1 MAEDTKQSDGGAKA
15 ELVNAIFASTDKTA
29 ERPFVLVSAKI
40 RPESERKAEVLYE
53 GFEIKHHSE
62 HRSLDE
68 AQMHA
73 ELLGLANLKTLCFE
87 DGRPM
92 GAYQQTLSAALMKSI
107 LTTKLIKNH
116 QFLAPTMLNIARV
129 VDQIAEKTVDNEEDS
144 EEAFNVIADDM
155 ISRAFLGY
163 FL

>member
-1 MAEDTKQSDGGAKA
+1 MTEDTKQSDGGAKA

-68 AQMHA
+68 AQHA
-73 ELLGLANLKTLCFE
+73 C
-87 DGRPM
+87 
-92 GAYQQTLSAALMKSI
+92 
-107 LTTKLIKNH
+107 
-116 QFLAPTMLNIARV
+116 
-129 VDQIAEKTVDNEEDS
+129 
-144 EEAFNVIADDM
+144 
-155 ISRAFLGY
+155 
-163 FL
+163 